1 MPGAARATGETGMPL
16 ALDPNPEL
24 GSSTTYSAPVPP
36 LPVSGAMALR
46 EAVEPGLLGGLTP
59 AEARIARHADPA
71 FPGTSAETASRAVR
85 PGQARRVGT
94 RKGLKPL
101 RVVD

>member
-1 MPGAARATGETGMPL
+1 MLGAARATGETGMPL

-59 AEARIARHADPA
+59 AEARIARHAIRRSPARRPRRLAGPYDPA
-71 FPGTSAETASRAVR
+71 RLAEW
-85 PGQARRVGT
+85 ARG
-94 RKGLKPL
+94 KG
-101 RVVD
+101 